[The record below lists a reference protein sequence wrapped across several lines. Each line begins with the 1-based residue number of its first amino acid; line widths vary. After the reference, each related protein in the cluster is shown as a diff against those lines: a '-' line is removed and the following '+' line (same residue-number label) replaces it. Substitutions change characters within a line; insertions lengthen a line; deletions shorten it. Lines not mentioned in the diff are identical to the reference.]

1 MSGVGREVDFMPS
14 PRKPGRKKAR
24 KRDVEELREEDL
36 RPSPYLGYDRVRLAA
51 YLMERGAHN
60 MAEPQL
66 RRAVWLN
73 PFEPGFKR
81 LLAWCLYKQSRY
93 AEAKDWV
100 AQAVEQKPGDP
111 DALRVLKLVNSRLLG
126 VGHK

>member
-1 MSGVGREVDFMPS
+1 MPL
-14 PRKPGRKKAR
+14 PRKPGRKKDR
-24 KRDVEELREEDL
+24 KRDGEELREEAL
-36 RPSPYLGYDRVRLAA
+36 RPSLYLGYDRVRLAA
-51 YLMERGAHN
+51 YLMGRGAHN

-100 AQAVEQKPGDP
+100 TQAVEQKPGDP
-111 DALRVLKLVNSRLLG
+111 DTLRVLKLVNIRISG
-126 VGHK
+126 EAPK